1 MSAISL
7 RIPNSLHDTVKILAR
22 KDHVSINQMVVTALA
37 EKISA
42 LMAGDYLS
50 DRANKASRAKFE
62 RAMSRVSRENP
73 ADHDR
78 LPLPKKRSG

>member
-1 MSAISL
+1 MFEEIRKA
-7 RIPNSLHDTVKILAR
+7 AR

-42 LMAGDYLS
+42 LMAGDYLA

-62 RAMSRVSRENP
+62 RAMSRVSHENP

-78 LPLPKKRSG
+78 LPIPKKR

>member
-1 MSAISL
+1 MSALSL
-7 RIPNSLHDTVKILAR
+7 RIPNSLHDTIKILAR

-42 LMAGDYLS
+42 LMAGDYLA

-62 RAMSRVSRENP
+62 RAMSRVSHENP
-73 ADHDR
+73 ADEDR
-78 LPLPKKRSG
+78 LPLPKKR

>member
-7 RIPNSLHDTVKILAR
+7 RIPNSLHDTVKALAR

-42 LMAGDYLS
+42 LMAGDYLAN
-50 DRANKASRAKFE
+50 RAHKASRAKFD
-62 RAMSRVSRENP
+62 RALSRVSRENP
-73 ADHDR
+73 ADQDR
-78 LPLPKKRSG
+78 LHVPKK